1 MTVGTRVY
9 ELEPAAAARLEVSL
23 RERLPPQ
30 AEWRDVPHAAFS
42 VRAEGVV
49 LTCYR
54 SGKLVLQ
61 GRGLEVFEERF
72 LADVPRRTPRAGG
85 RRGPD
90 TTAPS
95 TGSDEAGKGDYFGPL
110 VVAAVRIEEA
120 DVAWLQ
126 ELRAADSKTLADASV
141 VRMAG
146 AIERRLAH
154 AVVSLPPPE
163 YNRRYRATPNLNTL
177 LAELHAEALGAI
189 EGREPNEPIV
199 VDRFAAEEVL
209 LSALRA
215 RGVRTGQV
223 VQVPRAESHAAVAA
237 ASILARAAFLEGLAA
252 CARECAT
259 ELPKGAGTAVDAAAR
274 RVVAIGG
281 KALLERVAKLH
292 FKNTAR
298 VLAGRRNP

>member
-1 MTVGTRVY
+1 MTVATRVY
-9 ELEPAAAARLEVSL
+9 ELEPAAAASLERSL

-30 AEWRDVPHAAFS
+30 AEWRTVPHAVFS
-42 VRAEGVV
+42 VRAEGVL

-61 GRGLEVFEERF
+61 GRRLDLFEERF
-72 LADVPRRTPRAGG
+72 LEGIG
-85 RRGPD
+85 RRARRYADRDGPA

-110 VVAAVRIEEA
+110 VVAAVRIEKA
-120 DVAWLQ
+120 DVAWL
-126 ELRAADSKTLADASV
+126 ENLRAADSKKLSDASV
-141 VRMAG
+141 ARMAG

-154 AVVSLPPPE
+154 AIVSLPPAE
-163 YNRRYRATPNLNTL
+163 YNRRHRATGNLNVL

-189 EGREPNEPIV
+189 EGRDPGEPVV
-199 VDRFAAEEVL
+199 VDRFAAEGVL
-209 LSALRA
+209 VSALRE
-215 RGVRTGQV
+215 RGVRASRL

-237 ASILARAAFLEGLAA
+237 ASILARAAFLEGLAR
-252 CARECAT
+252 CASECAT
-259 ELPKGAGTAVDAAAR
+259 ELPKGAGAAVDAAAR

-281 KALLERVAKLH
+281 EELLARVAKLH

-298 VLAGRRNP
+298 VLKNRQA